1 MLVQSV
7 SDLMNTFNSDKIFK
21 ATIRF
26 SYIEVY
32 NEILRDLLV
41 AEDKHIDIREDPEK
55 GVIVAGYS
63 EVQATTKKEIL
74 TMIKIGNR
82 NRTKEQTHSNE
93 ASSRSHAVI
102 LMNLEV
108 IENASG
114 GIGQTSFSKFFI
126 VDLAGSEKASTN
138 KGKKMDLF

>member
-1 MLVQSV
+1 MSGINATIFAYGATGAGKTHSILGSKESPGVLVQSV

-41 AEDKHIDIREDPEK
+41 AEDKQIDIREDPEK
-55 GVIVAGYS
+55 GVIVAGCS
-63 EVQATTKKEIL
+63 EVQASTKKEIL

-82 NRTKEQTHSNE
+82 NRTKE
-93 ASSRSHAVI
+93 
-102 LMNLEV
+102 
-108 IENASG
+108 
-114 GIGQTSFSKFFI
+114 
-126 VDLAGSEKASTN
+126 
-138 KGKKMDLF
+138 